1 MRFFQT
7 LRKEKYPI
15 VTEKRV
21 SEMDQEE
28 VKLILLTFL
37 WEEEEAV
44 EEETSK
50 RRLKP
55 FYIN

>member
-7 LRKEKYPI
+7 LRKEKYTI

>member
-1 MRFFQT
+1 MRLFQT
-7 LRKEKYPI
+7 LRKEKYMI
-15 VTEKRV
+15 VMEKRV
-21 SEMDQEE
+21 LEMDQEE